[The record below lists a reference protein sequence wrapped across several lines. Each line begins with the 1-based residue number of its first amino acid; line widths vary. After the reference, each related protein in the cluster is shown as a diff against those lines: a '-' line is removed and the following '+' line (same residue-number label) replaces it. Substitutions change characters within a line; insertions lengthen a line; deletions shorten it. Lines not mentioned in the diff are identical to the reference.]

1 MLPTTRLLLVGLN
14 YANWLI
20 GGLILSLLLFTAW
33 PSVSAGVQAHLA
45 QSFPGTDTGQ
55 MMVYMRLM
63 MALVAP
69 MIVAAHVALTRIV
82 AMIDSVALGEAF
94 AAINAVRL
102 RQIGW
107 AVLAAQIIDLAY
119 GYIGPWLTRSTG
131 EYFGWSFSLTG
142 WLAVLLLFILARVFE
157 EGAAMR
163 TELSEVV

>member
-20 GGLILSLLLFTAW
+20 GGLILSLLLLTAW

-55 MMVYMRLM
+55 MMV
-63 MALVAP
+63 
-69 MIVAAHVALTRIV
+69 
-82 AMIDSVALGEAF
+82 AMIDSVSLGEAF